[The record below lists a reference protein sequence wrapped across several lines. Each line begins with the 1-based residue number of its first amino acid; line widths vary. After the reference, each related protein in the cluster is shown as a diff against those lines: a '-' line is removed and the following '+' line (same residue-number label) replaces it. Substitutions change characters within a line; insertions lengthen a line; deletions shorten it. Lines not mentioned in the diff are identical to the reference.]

1 MTMRPPIGTTN
12 HGTLSSMI
20 SRKSFLSALTPDERK
35 LVRSL
40 SSPVKI
46 QHFLDTL
53 AYSTESTYR
62 APLTV
67 LRERVAHC
75 YDGAVFA
82 AAALA
87 WNDDAPLIVNLFPN
101 SRDDEHL
108 VALFRRNGCWGAVGQ
123 SNFVGLRYREPIHRT
138 VRELMISY
146 FEQYYNVAGEK
157 TLRSYTKPLNL
168 NGFDRS
174 RWMTE
179 AKAMDLIAD
188 RLESMPQ
195 IRLLTPAMARTLA
208 KVDPLSY
215 AAGLQGSVADGLF
228 KVEDKKK

>member
-1 MTMRPPIGTTN
+1 MTSLRTFF
-12 HGTLSSMI
+12 SS
-20 SRKSFLSALTPDERK
+20 LSADERK

-40 SSPVKI
+40 SSPIKI
-46 QHFLDTL
+46 QRFLDDV
-53 AYSTESTYR
+53 AYSTDSSYR

-67 LRERVAHC
+67 LREHVAHC

-87 WNDDAPLIVNLFPN
+87 WNNEPPLIMNMFPN

-123 SNFVGLRYREPIHRT
+123 SNFVGLRYREPIHQT
-138 VRELMISY
+138 LRELMISY

-157 TLRSYTKPLNL
+157 TFRSYTKPLNL
-168 NGFDRS
+168 RKFDRT
-174 RWMTE
+174 RWMTDAE
-179 AKAMDLIAD
+179 GLEVIAD
-188 RLESMPQ
+188 HLGSMPQ
-195 IRLLTPAMARTLA
+195 IRLLTPAMVRTLA

-215 AAGLQGSVADGLF
+215 AAGLQGSVAEGLF
-228 KVEDKKK
+228 KLEDAKG

>member
-1 MTMRPPIGTTN
+1 MMMRPRIDATN
-12 HGTLSSMI
+12 HGTHSAMI
-20 SRKSFLSALTPDERK
+20 SLRTFLGALSPDERK

-46 QHFLDTL
+46 QNFLDTL

-67 LRERVAHC
+67 LRDRIAHC

-87 WNDDAPLIVNLFPN
+87 WNDHPPLIVNLFPN

-108 VALFRRNGCWGAVGQ
+108 VAIFRRHGCWGAVGQ

-157 TLRSYTKPLNL
+157 TLRSYTKQLDL
-168 NGFDRS
+168 QRFDRS
-174 RWMTE
+174 RWMTD
-179 AKAMDLIAD
+179 AKAMDIIAD
-188 RLESMPQ
+188 HLESMPKV
-195 IRLLTPAMARTLA
+195 RLLTPAMARTLA

-228 KVEDKKK
+228 KPED

>member
-1 MTMRPPIGTTN
+1 MMQHPIDATD
-12 HGTLSSMI
+12 HGTQHRMI
-20 SRKSFLSALTPDERK
+20 SLRSFLSSLSPDERK

-40 SSPVKI
+40 SSPIKI
-46 QHFLDTL
+46 QHFLDSV
-53 AYSTESTYR
+53 AYSTESSYR

-87 WNDDAPLIVNLFPN
+87 WNDDSPLIVNFFPN

-108 VALFRRNGCWGAVGQ
+108 VALFRRNGCWGAIGQ

-138 VRELMISY
+138 LRELMISY

-157 TLRSYTKPLNL
+157 TLRSYTKPLSL
-168 NGFDRS
+168 RRFDRA
-174 RWMTE
+174 RWMTD
-179 AKAMDLIAD
+179 AKGMDLIAD
-188 RLESMPQ
+188 HLASMPQ
-195 IRLLTPAMARTLA
+195 VRLLTPVMARTLA

-228 KVEDKKK
+228 KVEDKEG

>member
-1 MTMRPPIGTTN
+1 
-12 HGTLSSMI
+12 MI
-20 SRKSFLSALTPDERK
+20 SRESFLSALTPDERK

-53 AYSTESTYR
+53 AYSTESSYR

-67 LRERVAHC
+67 LRDRIAHC

-87 WNDDAPLIVNLFPN
+87 WNDEPPLIMNMFPN

-138 VRELMISY
+138 LRELMISY

-157 TLRSYTKPLNL
+157 TLRSYTKQLNL
-168 NGFDRS
+168 NRFDRAH
-174 RWMTE
+174 WMTE

-188 RLESMPQ
+188 HLESMPP
-195 IRLLTPAMARTLA
+195 IRLLTPAMARSLA

-228 KVEDKKK
+228 KIEDKE

>member
-1 MTMRPPIGTTN
+1 
-12 HGTLSSMI
+12 MI
-20 SRKSFLSALTPDERK
+20 SLRNFFSALSPAERT
-35 LVRSL
+35 LVRSI

-46 QHFLDTL
+46 QHFLDSL
-53 AYSTESTYR
+53 AYSTESSYR

-67 LRERVAHC
+67 LRDRVAHC

-87 WNDDAPLIVNLFPN
+87 WNGESPLIVNLFPN

-138 VRELMISY
+138 LRELMISY

-157 TLRSYTKPLNL
+157 TLRTYTRPLNL
-168 NGFDRS
+168 RKFDRV
-174 RWMTE
+174 RWMTD
-179 AKAMDLIAD
+179 APGMDLIAD
-188 RLESMPQ
+188 HLESMPQ

-215 AAGLQGSVADGLF
+215 AAGLQGSVTEGLF
-228 KVEDKKK
+228 KLEDNKG

>member
-1 MTMRPPIGTTN
+1 
-12 HGTLSSMI
+12 MI
-20 SRKSFLSALTPDERK
+20 SLRNFFSALSPAERT
-35 LVRSL
+35 LVRSI

-46 QHFLDTL
+46 QHFLDSL
-53 AYSTESTYR
+53 AYSTESSYR

-67 LRERVAHC
+67 LRDRVAHC

-87 WNDDAPLIVNLFPN
+87 WNGESPLIVNLFPN

-138 VRELMISY
+138 LRELMISY

-157 TLRSYTKPLNL
+157 TLRTYTRPLNL
-168 NGFDRS
+168 RKFDRV
-174 RWMTE
+174 RWMTD
-179 AKAMDLIAD
+179 APGMDLIAD
-188 RLESMPQ
+188 HLESMPQ
-195 IRLLTPAMARTLA
+195 IRLLTPAMARNLA

-215 AAGLQGSVADGLF
+215 AAGLQGSVAEGLF
-228 KVEDKKK
+228 KLEDNKG